1 MRGWEGL
8 GGPRGRV
15 SSPTLWSASGLTC
28 CIRPD
33 TGTECAPVT
42 GLGRGVPFVLA
53 VLRNSGEAKL
63 GEMPK
68 EGRVTTP
75 GGQRTFP
82 HPSSPSALKAE
93 TSSGIS
99 QTVSRLSVGG
109 ELMTPGHCHFQHKSD
124 DSSPPEAEMES
135 LENGWQLDPPLLAS
149 LALGAG
155 RPPVCVV
162 PAQCGNQRHTGQNHQ

>member
-1 MRGWEGL
+1 MRGWGGL

-28 CIRPD
+28 CVRPD

-99 QTVSRLSVGG
+99 RTVSRLSVGG